1 MRVGI
6 IINPVSGRH
15 GHSVDTGPRRID
27 LARRLAAAAGVEAD
41 ASLTHAGGHAVEL
54 ARAFARRAFD
64 VIIAWGGDGTINE
77 VAGPLVGTRTA
88 LGIVS
93 SGSGDGLARSL
104 GLPRDVQRAFALA
117 IRGPAGAID
126 VGFLGDRHFLNVA
139 GVGFDAVVARA
150 FNTRARR
157 GFLGYLAH
165 GLRIGVRYKP
175 DCYQVQLGRDRLEGD
190 RFLIAF
196 ANGREY
202 GNGVVLAPDANIGDG
217 WLDAVVVDR
226 GSALRQ
232 MWRARRLAIG
242 TRRPAEG
249 VHRTRVQAARVSG
262 PRLVFASSRAPCGC
276 RAGPLVAADTRLA
289 SPERQPVGATTSW
302 AAG

>member
-54 ARAFARRAFD
+54 AHAFARRAFD

-226 GSALRQ
+226 GSAFRQ

-249 VHRTRVQAARVSG
+249 VHRTRVQTARVSG
-262 PRLVFASSRAPCGC
+262 PRLVCHVDGEAFETRGALDVRIVPSALWVQG
-276 RAGPLVAADTRLA
+276 GPARRL
-289 SPERQPVGATTSW
+289 
-302 AAG
+302 